1 MAAVNAEGGGG
12 LGLATDEGGIPGF
25 TMAGCANGVGVAVGR
40 AAGAGAGAVGAA
52 VVGIAAGI
60 GVAAGAGVAAEG
72 DGRRGRA
79 GLEAAGFSGASLD
92 AVLAAGSVG
101 LPALELDISVGGVV
115 APEDGLGG
123 GTGAAPVE
131 AGTGRDS
138 PAVPGGNTALTS
150 FGDGA
155 AAAAPESLDVG
166 EPVASVGRRGGRRR
180 RDGGGLCAFG
190 GSAILGSTPL
200 FRHIKGIPDLGA
212 ILPSA

>member
-1 MAAVNAEGGGG
+1 
-12 LGLATDEGGIPGF
+12 
-25 TMAGCANGVGVAVGR
+25 MAGCAKGVGISTGR
-40 AAGAGAGAVGAA
+40 ALGAGAGGVGAA
-52 VVGIAAGI
+52 VVGVAAGI
-60 GVAAGAGVAAEG
+60 GATASAGVTAEG

-79 GLEAAGFSGASLD
+79 DLAAAGFAGASLD

-101 LPALELDISVGGVV
+101 LPVLELVVISLGGVV
-115 APEDGLGG
+115 APEEGLGG
-123 GTGAAPVE
+123 GTGAIPVG
-131 AGTGRDS
+131 AGAGRDS

-155 AAAAPESLDVG
+155 AAVAADSLGAG

-180 RDGGGLCAFG
+180 RGGGGLCAFG

>member
-1 MAAVNAEGGGG
+1 
-12 LGLATDEGGIPGF
+12 LA
-25 TMAGCANGVGVAVGR
+25 
-40 AAGAGAGAVGAA
+40 
-52 VVGIAAGI
+52 
-60 GVAAGAGVAAEG
+60 
-72 DGRRGRA
+72 
-79 GLEAAGFSGASLD
+79 AAGFADASLD
-92 AVLAAGSVG
+92 AILAAGSAG
-101 LPALELDISVGGVV
+101 LPVLELVVISVDGVA

-123 GTGAAPVE
+123 GIGAAPVG
-131 AGTGRDS
+131 AGIERDS

-155 AAAAPESLDVG
+155 AGAAPDSLGAG

-180 RDGGGLCAFG
+180 RGGGGLCASG

>member
-1 MAAVNAEGGGG
+1 M
-12 LGLATDEGGIPGF
+12 T
-25 TMAGCANGVGVAVGR
+25 GCAKGVGVAVGR
-40 AAGAGAGAVGAA
+40 APGAEAGAGAAGVGGAA
-52 VVGIAAGI
+52 GT
-60 GVAAGAGVAAEG
+60 GVAAGAGAAAGG

-79 GLEAAGFSGASLD
+79 GLAAAGFAGALLD

-101 LPALELDISVGGVV
+101 LPVLELVVISVGGVV
-115 APEDGLGG
+115 APEEGLGG
-123 GTGAAPVE
+123 GTGAAPVG

-155 AAAAPESLDVG
+155 AAAALDSLGAG
-166 EPVASVGRRGGRRR
+166 EPVALVRRRGGRRR
-180 RDGGGLCAFG
+180 RSGGGLCASG